1 MLLFVRYVFNF
12 KGYPTFV
19 YQSRKN
25 TSFLRVEFSDN
36 GISFHS
42 TCHKIYLLH
51 LSTNILCK
59 LFHNLCSLPLYSI
72 SNRKTIPMIRA
83 YLTSHHSITFHKK
96 RNCCIIKQQFL
107 ICILSNKL
115 SVSSLLPFV
124 LPFSPTVLHSVEY
137 RASKQLSNQ

>member
-36 GISFHS
+36 GISYHS
-42 TCHKIYLLH
+42 ARHKIYLLH

-59 LFHNLCSLPLYSI
+59 LFHHLCPLPLYSI
-72 SNRKTIPMIRA
+72 SNSETIPMIRVC
-83 YLTSHHSITFHKK
+83 LTSHPIHNISQKK
-96 RNCCIIKQQFL
+96 NCCIIKQQFL
-107 ICILSNKL
+107 ILYLIEQTVRFFFTYRRTPFLSY
-115 SVSSLLPFV
+115 SSSFCRI
-124 LPFSPTVLHSVEY
+124 S
-137 RASKQLSNQ
+137 SK

>member
-42 TCHKIYLLH
+42 TCHKIHLLH

-59 LFHNLCSLPLYSI
+59 LFHHLCSLPLYSI
-72 SNRKTIPMIRA
+72 SNSETIPMIRA
-83 YLTSHHSITFHKK
+83 YLTSHPIHNISQKK
-96 RNCCIIKQQFL
+96 ELLHHQTTVPYLYLIEQTVRFFFTSLRTPFL
-107 ICILSNKL
+107 SYSSSLCRISNK
-115 SVSSLLPFV
+115 
-124 LPFSPTVLHSVEY
+124 
-137 RASKQLSNQ
+137 